1 MRIIKNI
8 LLSVLFI
15 AVLAF
20 TALSIAVQFPTVQ
33 SQAAHHAAAW
43 LSEQT
48 GARFTIEKVH
58 ILFFKKWLIHNIT
71 IETAPGDTLFH
82 AGKLSV
88 SLRSVN
94 PVNKKILIDRV
105 LVSGGGFY
113 LTIGDSVTNVETLF
127 PKKDTLR
134 DTVSRPFA
142 WDIRANKVLVRDFTY
157 SMKDTFRGP
166 SHNNPSSID
175 YQNMEIKGINIDIRN
190 AAFRDNTVYARLEH
204 LNGREK
210 SGYFIRHLEGDVKVD
225 GTAAL
230 IENVHILDD
239 FSDVRAHYFRM
250 GYGNSENL
258 SDYVNKVVMELD
270 MDNAFLSFR
279 TIQYFAYG
287 LDPAFTL
294 GIRASGKVTG
304 TVNSLSADSLDIHSL
319 SGMTHIQCGFKMK
332 GLPNVPE
339 TTLQID
345 IPQLASNI
353 GDLNKVLYSI
363 AGVQIPQLEKTVGG
377 HTPFL
382 FSGRLAGLLTDFAV
396 DGLLKGLFGEVDIDM
411 VINSN
416 ASPQNVLLSG
426 VIETKDLD
434 LGVFTGIPLLG
445 HCSLYTKARA
455 MLGSEDNGGIDASL
469 DTLSISSLVFNNYTF
484 RDFKVRGEFK
494 NGFIEGRMT
503 GSDPN
508 LRFLVQGRANLSNNT
523 GAAAKLF
530 ANIGYADLNKLNLY
544 KTDSIAVLSG
554 IVEADFSHINAVGDI
569 EGIIAGSGLSFKNS
583 KGTHA
588 LNSLFLESKRIDSTT
603 FRAALQ
609 SDALNVS
616 YSGGI
621 GLIHFVSEVYDRFLA
636 KHIPAFFT
644 SAVADSLVSVTG
656 ILPAARLEA
665 EVQNSAFLEELFL
678 PGLFISP
685 QTRLIMASPR
695 IDSLELRFNSPRI
708 GYQKHNIKDLQ
719 ILATG
724 GKQGISAG
732 INCQNLT
739 IGSIPVENVS
749 LMMTGS
755 NNTLTAGLK
764 TGYQNAPGNRSD
776 ITASFIFSR
785 DDSSQTPVIEC
796 RIPSSPIVVDN
807 KVWTLSAD
815 SVILSGKN
823 ISFNK
828 FRLQHSTPPG
838 RFENITLAGILSENP
853 ADTLKVTLHD
863 FDASM
868 LNPFFP
874 AEYPFTIKGSFS
886 GKGSITDFYGSRYLF
901 VDLTGKNFY
910 VNDTLAGDLR
920 VLSSWNQEQG
930 QFKLGSSLTLPDGRR
945 PLIATG
951 SFRPSDSY
959 LELRAGFNRFQTS
972 LAGPLL
978 TGLVSGMNGYLS
990 GDMLLAGNLPDLTLT
1005 SDNTCVNNLEFT
1017 IDFTRV
1023 PYKLNGPVRL
1033 TREGL
1038 YLPQDTLYDAHGHYA
1053 IVQGG
1058 LKYKHFRDIAADLNL
1073 NFVNFH
1079 ALNTTQKDNGDFYGT
1094 AFATGTLDI
1103 KGALSDLLIDLS
1115 ARSEPHTAI
1124 HIPLSSAT
1132 EAKETN
1138 LLSFVRPPVTYQ
1150 GRDPYA
1156 QAAIE
1161 AQNKHRENSQLRFNM
1176 KTELTPD
1183 AEILL
1188 EINKATGDVI
1198 SGRGRGVINIGVDPR
1213 QDGFSILGDC
1223 TVESGNYL
1231 FVLQGI
1237 ISKRFQIVPG
1247 GTISFNGDVMNTQL
1261 NLTASYHTK
1270 ASLNTLLSDTTM
1282 ISNRRDVDCQI
1293 LMSGALLN
1301 PTLGFNININDIDP
1315 TTRARVESAL
1325 NTDDKMMRQ
1334 FMTLLISSSFMPDQE
1349 SGIVNNSNILYSNA
1363 TEILSNQLNN
1373 IFAQLNIPLDVG
1385 FNYQPGQSGDVFDV
1399 AISTQLF
1406 NNRVIVNGNMGNNPY
1421 TQNNND
1427 LVGNIDIELKLDEK
1441 GKFRIKA
1448 FSRSADQYSNYLD
1461 NTQRSGGGFVYQEE
1475 FNSFRQLWQ
1484 RWLKLP

>member
-8 LLSVLFI
+8 LLSILFI
-15 AVLAF
+15 AVVAF
-20 TALSIAVQFPTVQ
+20 TAVSIAVQFPAVQ
-33 SQAAHHAAAW
+33 SRAAHRAAAW

-48 GARFTIEKVH
+48 GAGFTIEKVH
-58 ILFFKKWLIHNIT
+58 ILFFKKWIIHNIT

-94 PVNKKILIDRV
+94 PFNKRINLDRV

-113 LTIGDSVTNVETLF
+113 LTIGDSLTNIETLF
-127 PKKDTLR
+127 PAKDTPD
-134 DTVSRPFA
+134 DTVSTPFA
-142 WDIRANKVLVRDFTY
+142 WDIRAKKVLVRDFTY
-157 SMKDTFRGP
+157 SMINTFLGP
-166 SHNNPSSID
+166 LHNSPTSID
-175 YQNMEIKGINIDIRN
+175 YQDMEVNGINIDIRD
-190 AAFRDNTVYARLEH
+190 AAFCDNTVYARLEH
-204 LNGREK
+204 LDCKEK
-210 SGYFIRHLEGDVKVD
+210 SGYIIRHLEGDVKVD

-230 IENVHILDD
+230 IENLQILDD
-239 FSDVRAHYFRM
+239 FSDVRAHYFKM
-250 GYGNSENL
+250 GYGCSENL

-270 MDNAFLSFR
+270 MDNAFLSFK

-287 LDPAFTL
+287 LDPSFNL
-294 GIRASGKVTG
+294 GIRASGLVTG
-304 TVNSLSADSLDIHSL
+304 PVSGLSADSLDVHSL
-319 SGMTHIQCGFKMK
+319 SGMTHIICGFKMK

-353 GDLNKVLYSI
+353 GDLNKILYSI
-363 AGVQIPQLEKTVGG
+363 AEVQIPQLEKTLGG
-377 HTPFL
+377 HTPFM
-382 FSGRLAGLLTDFAV
+382 FRGRLAGLLTDFAV
-396 DGLLKGLFGEVDIDM
+396 DGLLKGFFGEVDIDM
-411 VINSN
+411 LINSN
-416 ASPQNVLLSG
+416 ASSQGVLLSG
-426 VIETKDLD
+426 VIGTKDLD
-434 LGVFTGIPLLG
+434 LGVLTGIPLLG

-455 MLGSEDNGGIDASL
+455 MLGSQDNGGIDASL
-469 DTLSISSLVFNNYTF
+469 DTLLINSLVFNNYTF
-484 RDFKVRGEFK
+484 RDFNVRGEFR

-503 GSDPN
+503 GADPN
-508 LRFLVQGRANLSNNT
+508 LRFLIQGRADLSDNT
-523 GAAAKLF
+523 GTAAKLF
-530 ANIGYADLNKLNLY
+530 ANIGYADLNRLNLY

-554 IVEADFSHINAVGDI
+554 TVEADFSHINAVGDI
-569 EGIIAGSGLSFKNS
+569 EGIITGKGLSFKNS

-588 LNSLFLESKRIDSTT
+588 LNSLLLKSNRIDSTT
-603 FRAALQ
+603 FNTSLQ
-609 SDALNVS
+609 SDALKAS
-616 YSGGI
+616 YSGGT
-621 GLIHFVSEVYDRFLA
+621 GLIHFISELYERFLA
-636 KHIPAFFT
+636 RHIPAFFT
-644 SAVADSLVSVTG
+644 SAVADSLVTVNRV
-656 ILPAARLEA
+656 LPAARLEA
-665 EVQNSAFLEELFL
+665 EVLNSAFLEELFL

-685 QTRLIMASPR
+685 QTTLTMASSHG
-695 IDSLELRFNSPRI
+695 DSLNLRIHSPRI
-708 GYQKHNIKDLQ
+708 GYQEHNIKDLQ

-724 GKQGISAG
+724 GNLGINAGIS
-732 INCQNLT
+732 CQNLT

-749 LMMTGS
+749 LMMSGS
-755 NNTLTAGLK
+755 DDTLTAGLK
-764 TGYQNAPGNRSD
+764 TGDQDKPGNRSD
-776 ITASFIFSR
+776 ITASFIFAR
-785 DDSSQTPVIEC
+785 NDSSQIPVIEC
-796 RIPSSPIVVDN
+796 HIPSSPIEIDN

-815 SVILSGKN
+815 SVILKGKN
-823 ISFNK
+823 IALNK
-828 FRLQHSTPPG
+828 VRLQHNTPPG
-838 RFENITLAGILSENP
+838 LYENITVAGVLSENP
-853 ADTLKVTLHD
+853 ADTLKVMLHD
-863 FDASM
+863 FDVSM

-874 AEYPFTIKGSFS
+874 AEYPFVLRGSFS

-901 VDLTGKNFY
+901 IDLTGRNFY

-945 PLIATG
+945 PFIATG
-951 SFRPSDSY
+951 YFRPSDSF
-959 LELRAGFNRFQTS
+959 LELRAGFNRFQAS
-972 LAGPLL
+972 LVGPFL

-1005 SDNTCVNNLEFT
+1005 SDNTFVNNLGFT

-1023 PYKLNGPVRL
+1023 PYKLNGPVKL
-1033 TREGL
+1033 SREGL

-1053 IVQGG
+1053 IAQGG
-1058 LKYKHFRDIAADLNL
+1058 LKYRHFRNIAADLNL

-1079 ALNTTQKDNGDFYGT
+1079 ALNTTEKDNGDFYGT

-1103 KGALSDLLIDLS
+1103 QGALDDLLIDLS

-1124 HIPLSSAT
+1124 HIPLSSVT

-1138 LLSFVRPPVTYQ
+1138 LLSFVRPPVASQ

-1156 QAAIE
+1156 QAALK
-1161 AQNKHRENSQLRFNM
+1161 AQNKLRRNSQLRFNM

-1198 SGRGRGVINIGVDPR
+1198 SGRGRGVINIGVDPL

-1223 TVESGNYL
+1223 AVESGNYL

-1261 NLTASYHTK
+1261 NMTASYHTK
-1270 ASLNTLLSDTTM
+1270 DSLNTLLSDTTM

-1301 PTLGFNININDIDP
+1301 PSLGFNINIDDIDP

-1475 FNSFRQLWQ
+1475 FNSFRQLWR
-1484 RWLKLP
+1484 RWLNLP